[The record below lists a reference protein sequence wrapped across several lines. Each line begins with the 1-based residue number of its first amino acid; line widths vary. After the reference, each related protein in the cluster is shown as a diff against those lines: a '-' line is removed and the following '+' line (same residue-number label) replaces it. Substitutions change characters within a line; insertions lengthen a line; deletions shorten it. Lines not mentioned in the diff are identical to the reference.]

1 MTTVSVVLV
10 TYQSQDCLNACLA
23 SLRTAARACWGLEVI
38 LVDNASTDGTW
49 SQIEAF
55 AASEAS
61 EASEADSALFRT
73 VRILR
78 LEENRGYAFANNRG
92 IEMASGEAVLLLNP
106 DTEVTPEAI
115 PVCLERLT
123 GARGSAGASGASGS
137 TGATDGEPRR
147 GTLGAVGCRL
157 VLPDGRLDRAAKRSF
172 PTLWNSF
179 CKFSGLAALWPRS
192 HVFGAYN
199 LTWVPE
205 RASLEVDCVCGAFMM
220 VTRDVVQQTGG
231 FDEEYFLYG
240 EDIDWCYRIREAG
253 YRIWYEGS
261 VTTLHRKGGN
271 GGKRSAASLTHF
283 YGTMALFFEKHYG
296 NRYPAWVLRLV
307 RRATRVMCAVHVAL
321 LRG

>member
-10 TYQSQDCLNACLA
+10 TYQSQDCLGACLA
-23 SLRTAARACWGLEVI
+23 SLRAAVRTCRDMEVI

-49 SQIEAF
+49 AQIEAF
-55 AASEAS
+55 AASEAN
-61 EASEADSALFRT
+61 SALFRS

-92 IEMASGEAVLLLNP
+92 LEMASGDALLLLNP

-115 PVCLERLT
+115 PVCFDRLT
-123 GARGSAGASGASGS
+123 GATESSGT
-137 TGATDGEPRR
+137 TGATVGEQRR
-147 GTLGAVGCRL
+147 GMLGAVGCRL
-157 VLPDGRLDRAAKRSF
+157 ELPDGRLDRAAKRSF

-179 CKFSGLAALWPRS
+179 CKFSGLAALWPKS
-192 HVFGAYN
+192 HLFGAYN

-220 VTRDVVQQTGG
+220 VTRDVVEKTGG
-231 FDEEYFLYG
+231 FDEDYFLYG

-271 GGKRSAASLTHF
+271 GGKRSAASLAHF
-283 YGTMALFFEKHYG
+283 YGTMALFFEKHYAD
-296 NRYPAWVLRLV
+296 RYPAWVLRLV
-307 RRATRVMCAVHVAL
+307 RRATRVLCAVHVAL